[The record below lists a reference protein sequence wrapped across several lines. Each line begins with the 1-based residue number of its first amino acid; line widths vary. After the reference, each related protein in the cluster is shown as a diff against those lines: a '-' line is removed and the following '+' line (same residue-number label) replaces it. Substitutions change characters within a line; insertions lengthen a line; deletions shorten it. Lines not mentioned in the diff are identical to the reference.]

1 MMLVLIAV
9 SAVSMTSVQQDVFA
23 QGGMAIVA
31 SAEEG
36 SDTILVKGQTTSVFG
51 DITLRVTT
59 PSGTNVVGIAQASPD
74 QNGNFDAT
82 FVVGDLWIENGYYSI
97 KAQQSESSFFKP
109 EVFVEV
115 IDGITVKT
123 TSIESNIGDGILDKV
138 DTAIPAG
145 LSITADAV
153 IGSTTIG
160 ITGTTDKMGTPVTL
174 VVTEPNG
181 DRVTV
186 DQISPD
192 INGNFA
198 TDIATGGPLWK
209 ENGDYTVLAQQ
220 GDDPKY
226 QDSVTVEIED
236 GVIVPEFGTIAAM
249 ILAVAIISIIA
260 ISARSRLSIMPRY

>member
-1 MMLVLIAV
+1 MNFKYTATSMMLVLIAV
-9 SAVSMTSVQQDVFA
+9 SAVSMTHVQQDVFA
-23 QGGMAIVA
+23 QGTGMAIVA

-59 PSGTNVVGIAQASPD
+59 PSGTNVVGIAQESPD

-115 IDGITVKT
+115 IDGMTVKT
-123 TSIESNIGDGILDKV
+123 TSIESNIGDGILGKM
-138 DTAIPAG
+138 DTTIAAG
-145 LSITADAV
+145 LSITANAV

-192 INGNFA
+192 RNGNFA
-198 TDIATGGPLWK
+198 TDIETGGPLWN
-209 ENGDYTVLAQQ
+209 ENGDYTVSAQQ

-236 GVIVPEFGTIAAM
+236 GVIVPEFGTIA
-249 ILAVAIISIIA
+249 
-260 ISARSRLSIMPRY
+260 